1 MLRKAGR
8 NPQHFSFAPP
18 GKSHPASEVSMN
30 ESQRG
35 SEMILTKEERLRI
48 LDAPDRHSHAGIR
61 DRAILELLGGAG
73 LKVRELAALRIE
85 NIDLQISCILLP
97 GGAQRMIPFGSR
109 TRESLMNY
117 LYDVRGEVEGPGSLL
132 FPGRGGEQLTR
143 QAVWKIVRKYALSA
157 GIGRGVSPE
166 DLRTSLAVSL
176 LRGGTDPAAVQSL
189 LGIRRASMQKYYDIA
204 GCRD

>member
-1 MLRKAGR
+1 
-8 NPQHFSFAPP
+8 
-18 GKSHPASEVSMN
+18 
-30 ESQRG
+30 
-35 SEMILTKEERLRI
+35 MILTKEERLRI

-166 DLRTSLAVSL
+166 FLCSEEGLTRQLCSHFWVYAGPPCRNIMTA
-176 LRGGTDPAAVQSL
+176 RAAEIKFVTKKAH
-189 LGIRRASMQKYYDIA
+189 IFQKY
-204 GCRD
+204 